1 MTCSLVNFCKINKVI
16 REIVSIFF
24 LRSIKNLRLLS
35 TLRRQHAS
43 LMQTIVPQIKQTEG
57 SLGTLLHSVQ
67 GLLW

>member
-1 MTCSLVNFCKINKVI
+1 MKQLILKEDF
-16 REIVSIFF
+16 
-24 LRSIKNLRLLS
+24 LRLLS